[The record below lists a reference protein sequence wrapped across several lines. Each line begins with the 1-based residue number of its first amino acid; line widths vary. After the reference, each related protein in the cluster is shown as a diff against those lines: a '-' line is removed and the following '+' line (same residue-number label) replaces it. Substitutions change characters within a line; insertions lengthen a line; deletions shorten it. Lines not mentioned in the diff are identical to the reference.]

1 MSKKSNVKQFTEVL
15 EKLDF
20 SRMFEGDFFLTW
32 EKSQDEIEAVF
43 TVADALRHLRE
54 HNVSTKI
61 FDSGLGISLFRDNS
75 TRTRFSFASACNLLG
90 LEVQDLD
97 EGKSQIA
104 HGETVRETATMIS
117 FMADVIGI
125 RDDMYIGKGDAYMAE
140 VAESVDEAYKD
151 GVLDHR
157 PTLISLQS
165 DSDHPTQSSADMLY
179 LIEEFGGLENLRGK
193 KVAVT
198 WAYSPSY
205 GKPLSCP
212 QSLISLLPRFGM
224 DVTLAHPEGYDLMGD
239 RVEAARAYAS
249 ESGCTFRQV
258 NTMAEAFEGADI
270 VIPKS
275 WAPYAAMERRTNL
288 YAAGDDA
295 GIKALE
301 KELLAQNATHQD
313 WCSTRELMA
322 KTAHG
327 QDTIY
332 MHPLP
337 ADISGVSCEHGEV
350 MADVFDMHRV
360 GMYKEASYKPY
371 AIAAM
376 IFLQKVKDPVA
387 TLAALEAAA
396 KPRWNQA

>member
-1 MSKKSNVKQFTEVL
+1 MSEISQYTDML
-15 EKLDF
+15 SGLDF
-20 SRMFEGDFFLTW
+20 KGMYQSDFLHTW
-32 EKSQDEIEAVF
+32 DKTTDELRALYAV
-43 TVADALRHLRE
+43 AGALRNLRE
-54 HNVSTKI
+54 RNISSKI
-61 FDSGLGISLFRDNS
+61 FDSGLAVSLFRDNS
-75 TRTRFSFASACNLLG
+75 TRTRFSFSKATNLLG
-90 LEVQDLD
+90 LELQDLD
-97 EGKSQIA
+97 EKKSQIA

-125 RDDMYIGKGDAYMAE
+125 RDDMYIGKGDAYMQE
-140 VAESVDEAYKD
+140 VSDSVAQAYED

-179 LIEEFGGLENLRGK
+179 LIKEFGGLENLRGK

-239 RVEAARAYAS
+239 RVEAAKKYAS
-249 ESGCTFRQV
+249 ENGCTFNQV
-258 NTMAEAFEGADI
+258 NTMEEAFEGADI

-288 YAAGDDA
+288 YAEGDDA
-295 GIKALE
+295 GIAALE
-301 KELLAQNATHQD
+301 KELLAQNATHKD
-313 WCSTRELMA
+313 WCSTTDLMA
-322 KTAHG
+322 KTANG
-327 QDTIY
+327 QDTIF

-350 MADVFDMHRV
+350 MADVFDMHRD

-376 IFLQKVKDPVA
+376 IFLQKVANPIE
-387 TLAALEAAA
+387 TLQALEAAA
-396 KPRWNQA
+396 TPRWFQA